1 MAIQVG
7 RAVAVVLSTDVVTTN
22 IDVNVGFTPTAG
34 QYFVLIY
41 SSGSQSSSDAVSSS
55 SIWPGWGMAV
65 SGSNRCGVTSQSQDA
80 GASSVSDKTAFADA
94 VLKATS
100 GAAVIT
106 GALDFVGE
114 ITNGVRFVVDDQFPN
129 NIRFQVLV
137 IDGLTDVGIF
147 NVLSPAATG
156 NANHTG
162 AGVDNADLFFFMSA
176 GPSTSVPVVFSSL
189 QLDFG
194 AAHVDGQCAISLVS
208 RNGQPTMSTFHY
220 GTDTECISCV
230 GVTGAAVERAS
241 FVAAIT
247 DGLTL
252 NWLERQATSNIH
264 FCAALKGIEATIQ
277 SGLTQTDTTTDIVVT
292 GLGNTCLGGLVVS
305 TCEAEDTQDTPATH
319 HHWSMG
325 SFTGTSN
332 RGAHGTWDE
341 NGTAN
346 AETALAV
353 EYDEV
358 YANISSSD
366 AIQGLM
372 DIKSLDSGGATFIMD
387 DADPA
392 QKWFSAILFATPAAA
407 AVVRSRPL
415 NINQAVNRGATY

>member
-1 MAIQVG
+1 
-7 RAVAVVLSTDVVTTN
+7 
-22 IDVNVGFTPTAG
+22 
-34 QYFVLIY
+34 
-41 SSGSQSSSDAVSSS
+41 
-55 SIWPGWGMAV
+55 
-65 SGSNRCGVTSQSQDA
+65 
-80 GASSVSDKTAFADA
+80 
-94 VLKATS
+94 
-100 GAAVIT
+100 
-106 GALDFVGE
+106 
-114 ITNGVRFVVDDQFPN
+114 
-129 NIRFQVLV
+129 
-137 IDGLTDVGIF
+137 
-147 NVLSPAATG
+147 
-156 NANHTG
+156 
-162 AGVDNADLFFFMSA
+162 
-176 GPSTSVPVVFSSL
+176 
-189 QLDFG
+189 
-194 AAHVDGQCAISLVS
+194 
-208 RNGQPTMSTFHY
+208 MSTFHY
-220 GTDTECISCV
+220 GTDTECIGLV
-230 GVTGAAVERAS
+230 GVTGAAVERAT

-247 DGLTL
+247 DGVTL
-252 NWLERQATSNIH
+252 NWLERQATNNIH
-264 FCAALKGIEATIQ
+264 FCAALKGIEATVQ
-277 SGLTQTDTTTDIVVT
+277 SALTQTDTSTDIVVT

-346 AETALAV
+346 AETATAV